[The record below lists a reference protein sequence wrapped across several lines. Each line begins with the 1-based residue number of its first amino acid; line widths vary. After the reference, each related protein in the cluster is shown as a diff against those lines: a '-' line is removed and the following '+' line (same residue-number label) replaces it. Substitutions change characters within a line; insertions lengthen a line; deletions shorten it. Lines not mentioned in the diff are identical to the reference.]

1 MQRAWLPLVLILAV
15 CAGVLFWPAADPA
28 GEDPGIS
35 AEASAEE
42 GQRSL
47 AEVGSLPD
55 LDEAPS
61 GPLELAPEE
70 DEAAPVREGGEVLPD
85 AGESLEDGA
94 TVRVRVVNEDGAPLQ
109 GASVGVM
116 AVPSINGE
124 QDLRRLQPILFAVQG
139 APIEV
144 EGMKINEA
152 LSDLDGVVE
161 LPAPTGVQI
170 VAYARLARHLI
181 SFKLADNLEV
191 DEERDLGDLRLAPGG
206 YLEVRVL
213 DEFGVA
219 IEDAAVVMVLTN
231 GGNFAE
237 ELPIQ
242 FLETNQEG
250 RVVFQHLSFK
260 DYKLD
265 VAKHGF
271 QHYHQDPVSIT
282 ERGDGLIEVALSR
295 GAVMAGAV
303 VDSFGAP
310 VEGVKVTARA
320 REREH
325 RLEGLT
331 EGLLGPAPPVMTDA
345 AGSFRMEGLF
355 AEAQYNL
362 VAEPERGISARQRER
377 PTEQLRIVLPETA
390 YISGRVVSAEGE
402 VVPNGRMNFHRDPS
416 ESGRWPRPRVET
428 TGEDGRFEVEL
439 SPGLYSYSIS
449 HALGE
454 RYSVGSLDMRGEL
467 DLGDIQLEPGGRV
480 ELTFLN
486 AQGESTDA
494 VRFRSLNR
502 ADGAA
507 ESEPRT
513 IQWTRRPIN
522 DGEADPM
529 IFEGLM
535 PGTYA
540 LRVSTSAGLAPIT
553 TFEVRAGRTDK
564 IDVQLGFGATLILD
578 LKGEDGSNVNSRFR
592 LERQGALPP
601 QWGHLTRTHRI
612 RVRSDREFR
621 LGAIVPGRYTLRE
634 DRRGSEPFAELNLGP
649 GESRHAL
656 TVPKR
661 SN

>member
-1 MQRAWLPLVLILAV
+1 MQRAWLPLALILAV

-28 GEDPGIS
+28 EENQEVS
-35 AEASAEE
+35 AAEAEE
-42 GQRSL
+42 EEARSL
-47 AEVGSLPD
+47 AEVGSLPE
-55 LDEAPS
+55 LDEAPT
-61 GPLELAPEE
+61 GPLELAPDPE
-70 DEAAPVREGGEVLPD
+70 EAAPVREGGEALPSL
-85 AGESLEDGA
+85 GETTEDGA
-94 TVRVRVVNEDGAPLQ
+94 TVKVRVVNEDGVPLP
-109 GASVGVM
+109 GATVGVM

-144 EGMKINEA
+144 EGAPVNET
-152 LSDLDGVVE
+152 LSGADGVAE
-161 LPAPTGVQI
+161 LPAPTGVQV

-181 SFKLADNLEV
+181 SFKLAENLAL

-242 FLETNQEG
+242 FLETNEAGQ
-250 RVVFQHLSFK
+250 VVFEHLSFK

-295 GAVMAGAV
+295 GAAMAGTV

-331 EGLLGPAPPVMTDA
+331 EGLLGPAPPVVTDA
-345 AGSFRMEGLF
+345 SGGFRMEGLF
-355 AEAQYNL
+355 AEAEYNL
-362 VAEPERGISARQRER
+362 EAEPERGISARERER
-377 PTEQLRIVLPETA
+377 PAEQLRIVLPETA
-390 YISGRVVSAEGE
+390 YISGRVISAEGE
-402 VVPNGRMNFHRDPS
+402 PVPDGRIYFHPDPG

-428 TGEDGRFEVEL
+428 TGPDGRFEVEL

-449 HALGE
+449 HALGQC
-454 RYSVGSLDMRGEL
+454 YSVGSLDMRGEL
-467 DLGDIQLEPGGRV
+467 NLGDVQLEPGGRV
-480 ELTFLN
+480 EFTFLT
-486 AQGESTDA
+486 AQGDATDA

-502 ADGAA
+502 ADGVAG
-507 ESEPRT
+507 SEPRT
-513 IQWTRRPIN
+513 IQWSRRPIN
-522 DGEADPM
+522 DGAANPM
-529 IFEGLM
+529 IFEGLT

-564 IDVQLGFGATLILD
+564 IDVQLGFGSTLVLD
-578 LKGEDGSNVNSRFR
+578 LKGEDGGDINSRFR
-592 LERQGALPP
+592 LERQGPLPP
-601 QWGHLTRTHRI
+601 QWGHLTSTHRM

-621 LGAIVPGRYTLRE
+621 LGAIVPGRYILRE
-634 DRRGSEPFAELNLGP
+634 DRRGSEPFAELDLGP

>member
-15 CAGVLFWPAADPA
+15 CASVLFWPATDPA
-28 GEDPGIS
+28 EENRQVRA
-35 AEASAEE
+35 AETEE
-42 GQRSL
+42 EEARSL
-47 AEVGSLPD
+47 AEVGLLPG
-55 LDEAPS
+55 LDKVPTDA
-61 GPLELAPEE
+61 LELASDLEE
-70 DEAAPVREGGEVLPD
+70 AVPLREGGEVLPSL
-85 AGESLEDGA
+85 GETTEDGA
-94 TVRVRVVNEDGAPLQ
+94 TVKVRIVNEGGAPLE
-109 GASVGVM
+109 GATVGVM
-116 AVPSINGE
+116 VVPPMNGE

-139 APIEV
+139 APIEI
-144 EGMKINEA
+144 EGAPVHEV
-152 LSDLDGVVE
+152 LSGADGVAE
-161 LPAPTGVQI
+161 LPAPTGVQV

-181 SFKLADNLEV
+181 SFKLAENLAL

-213 DEFGVA
+213 DELGAA
-219 IEDAAVVMVLTN
+219 IEDASVVMVLTN

-242 FLETNQEG
+242 FLETNAAGQ
-250 RVVFQHLSFK
+250 VVFEHLSFK

-265 VAKHGF
+265 VAKHGY

-295 GAVMAGAV
+295 GAVMAGTV

-310 VEGVKVTARA
+310 VKGVKVTARA
-320 REREH
+320 RERKH

-331 EGLLGPAPPVMTDA
+331 EGLLGPTPPVVTDA
-345 AGSFRMEGLF
+345 SGGFRLEGLF

-377 PTEQLRIVLPETA
+377 PAEQLRIVLPETA
-390 YISGRVVSAEGE
+390 YINGRVISAKGE
-402 VVPNGRMNFHRDPS
+402 FIPDGKIYFHR
-416 ESGRWPRPRVET
+416 SGRWPRPRAEA
-428 TGEDGRFEVEL
+428 TGPDGRFEVEL
-439 SPGLYSYSIS
+439 SPGWYSYSIS

-454 RYSVGSLDMRGEL
+454 SYSVGSLEMRGEL
-467 DLGDIQLEPGGRV
+467 DLGDVQLDPGGRV
-480 ELTFLN
+480 EFTFLT
-486 AQGESTDA
+486 AQGDAVDA

-502 ADGAA
+502 ADGGGG
-507 ESEPRT
+507 SEPHA
-513 IQWTRRPIN
+513 IQWSRRPIN
-522 DGEADPM
+522 DGDANPM
-529 IFEGLM
+529 VFEGLT

-564 IDVQLGFGATLILD
+564 IDVSLGFGSTLILD
-578 LKGEDGSNVNSRFR
+578 LRGEDGGDINSRFR
-592 LERQGALPP
+592 LERQGPLPP
-601 QWGHLTRTHRI
+601 QWGHLASTHRM

-621 LGAIVPGRYTLRE
+621 LGAIVPGRYILRE
-634 DRRGSEPFAELNLGP
+634 DRRGSEPFAELDLGP